1 MMTRSTGAVR
11 HGFVAALEPDYAVP
25 PGETLRERLEELGMT
40 QAELATRTGLTPKHI
55 NQVLQGV
62 VPLSGEVAQ
71 RLEYAVK
78 VPARLWNRL
87 EADYRTQQVRLAQ
100 ERAQAEDPEAVPWL
114 ASLPVAVLAAEG
126 AIPAHPTDTAS
137 RVRQLLE
144 FFGVANIAAWREL
157 WRKPAAAF
165 RQSYAY
171 EALPGAL
178 AAWLRMG
185 ELAARQ
191 ESPGSFS
198 SAKVRRLLPEL
209 VQLTRRSPGEALA
222 VARRELAAA
231 GVVVVLVPDVP
242 GARAYGATR
251 WLGSFA
257 VIQLS
262 LRGKTEDVL
271 WVTLF
276 HELGHVLLHGRKGL
290 FIEQDD
296 ADTPDGQPQV
306 ASGADEAIT
315 QEREAQQFALDT
327 LFGEKGLARL
337 DQITSTTEALDLAD
351 ELGIG
356 SAIVASQLQARGVW
370 THAHGARHRRTLPSL
385 EEMRNPAPAPR
396 PRPSK
401 QERGGGAPR
410 QR

>member
-1 MMTRSTGAVR
+1 MTHSTGAVR
-11 HGFVAALEPDYAVP
+11 HGFVAALEPDYAVA
-25 PGETLRERLEELGMT
+25 PGETLRERLEEMGMT

-71 RLEYAVK
+71 RLEYAVGI
-78 VPARLWNRL
+78 PARLWNRL

-100 ERAQAEDPEAVPWL
+100 ERAQAEDPEAAQWL
-114 ASLPVAVLAAEG
+114 AGLPVATLAAEG
-126 AIPAHPTDTAS
+126 AIPARPTDTAS

-144 FFGVANIAAWREL
+144 FFGVATIPAWREL
-157 WRKPAAAF
+157 WRKPVAAF

-185 ELAARQ
+185 ELAARDEQ
-191 ESPGSFS
+191 PGAFSPT
-198 SAKVRRLLPEL
+198 AVRRLLPEL
-209 VQLTRRSPGEALA
+209 VQLTRRAPAEALA
-222 VARRELAAA
+222 VARRELAAV
-231 GVVVVLVPDVP
+231 GVVVVMVPEVP
-242 GARAYGATR
+242 GARAYGASR
-251 WLGSFA
+251 WLGPFA
-257 VIQLS
+257 LIQLS
-262 LRGKTEDVL
+262 LHGKTEDVL

-296 ADTPDGQPQV
+296 GDSMDGQPQV
-306 ASGADEAIT
+306 SSGVDEAIDH
-315 QEREAQQFALDT
+315 EREAQQFALDM
-327 LFGEKGLARL
+327 LFGEQGLARL
-337 DQITSTTEALDLAD
+337 EAVSTTAEALDLAD
-351 ELGIG
+351 ELGIDAG
-356 SAIVASQLQARGVW
+356 IVAGQLQARGVW
-370 THAHGARHRRTLPSL
+370 TPAHGARYRRTLPSR
-385 EEMRNPAPAPR
+385 EELLHPAPTPG

>member
-1 MMTRSTGAVR
+1 MMTHSNGGF
-11 HGFVAALEPDYAVP
+11 HGFVGALEPDYAVP

-62 VPLSGEVAQ
+62 VPLSGEVSQ
-71 RLEYAVK
+71 RLEFAVG

-87 EADYRTQQVRLAQ
+87 EADYRTQQLRLIQ
-100 ERAQAEDPEAVPWL
+100 ERAQAEDPEAAPWL
-114 ASLPVAVLAAEG
+114 ASLPVAALASEG
-126 AIPAHPTDTAS
+126 AIPAHPMDTAS

-144 FFGVANIAAWREL
+144 FFGVANIAAWYEV

-178 AAWLRMG
+178 AAWLRLG
-185 ELAARQ
+185 ELAAR
-191 ESPGSFS
+191 EENPGPFN
-198 SAKVRRLLPEL
+198 SAGVHRLLPDL
-209 VQLTRRSPGEALA
+209 AQLTRRSPGEALS
-222 VARRELAAA
+222 VARQKLAAL

-251 WLGSFA
+251 WLGPFA
-257 VIQLS
+257 LIQLS
-262 LRGKTEDVL
+262 MRGKTEDVL

-276 HELGHVLLHGRKGL
+276 HEIGHVLLHGRKGL

-306 ASGADEAIT
+306 APATDEAIA
-315 QEREAQQFALDT
+315 QEREAQEFALDT
-327 LFGEKGLARL
+327 LFGER
-337 DQITSTTEALDLAD
+337 
-351 ELGIG
+351 
-356 SAIVASQLQARGVW
+356 V
-370 THAHGARHRRTLPSL
+370 
-385 EEMRNPAPAPR
+385 
-396 PRPSK
+396 
-401 QERGGGAPR
+401 
-410 QR
+410 